1 MDERG
6 FETSL
11 ERMFGNAPALA
22 DADAFTRRVEGKLNR
37 DWRWRTLGLGI
48 AGVVGGAIAAT
59 QAVGSGLGV
68 RVQEVSAAS
77 TQAVGSLYHQAS
89 TQADVLVQAGS
100 GMSMFWLVSGVLI
113 IAAIAGA
120 SRALDQV

>member
-6 FETSL
+6 FETAL
-11 ERMFGNAPALA
+11 ERAFGSAPMLA

-37 DWRWRTLGLGI
+37 DWRWRTLGLGVAGI
-48 AGVVGGAIAAT
+48 VGGVVAVT
-59 QAVGSGLGV
+59 QAVHAGLGV

-77 TQAVGSLYHQAS
+77 TQAVDSLYHRAS
-89 TQADVLVQAGS
+89 SQADIFLQAGS